1 MVSKKGN
8 EGSNVSYLLVASS
21 DCASKMTLK
30 LKVNSFKNGKSSG
43 AYVGAF
49 QTKGDYLY
57 NSIGFRGTGDNNAV
71 SPYWIKVNSSDS
83 TKDGNAGNGGPKNTL
98 NENATYEVTIEKRSD
113 GYYASYKEEGGST
126 VYEKTFK
133 SSEAYLQPIRQHS
146 LVLRLTVLILQ
157 YRILC
162 LRTVKAIHYTT
173 RTMLIRSNQLL
184 SALIC

>member
-8 EGSNVSYLLVASS
+8 EGSNVSYLLFPSS
-21 DCASKMTLK
+21 DGASKMTLK

-113 GYYASYKEEGGST
+113 GYYASYKEEGGCPSCNP
-126 VYEKTFK
+126 
-133 SSEAYLQPIRQHS
+133 L
-146 LVLRLTVLILQ
+146 
-157 YRILC
+157 LC
-162 LRTVKAIHYTT
+162 DT
-173 RTMLIRSNQLL
+173 SNGGTEEGD
-184 SALIC
+184 